1 MAMSGVERRT
11 GGQDRRRVP
20 RGGRRATDQPGRY
33 PHVLVADSYEGARI
47 CCVKY
52 LDRLGFGV
60 LEAGNGPGALA
71 HIDAQSAH
79 LVVIEHGL
87 RDAPVADVA
96 NRLRSASPTVPL
108 IVMTSDL
115 DVVGDTVTQLPLV
128 SVLEKPFSLTTMIA
142 EIRRLLRW
150 GGRGADADAPA
161 LL

>member
-1 MAMSGVERRT
+1 
-11 GGQDRRRVP
+11 
-20 RGGRRATDQPGRY
+20 
-33 PHVLVADSYEGARI
+33 VLVADSYEPARI

-52 LDRLGFGV
+52 LDRLGFDV
-60 LEAGNGPGALA
+60 LEADNGPGALA

-79 LVVIEHGL
+79 VIVIEHGL
-87 RDAPVADVA
+87 RDAPVSDVA
-96 NRLRSASPTVPL
+96 HRLRSTSPAVPL

-128 SVLEKPFSLTTMIA
+128 TVLEKPFSLMTMIE

-150 GGRGADADAPA
+150 TGRAADADAPA

>member
-1 MAMSGVERRT
+1 MSDFERRM
-11 GGQDRRRVP
+11 GGPDRRRVP
-20 RGGRRATDQPGRY
+20 RGGRRASDLPGRY
-33 PHVLVADSYEGARI
+33 PQVLVADSYEAARI

-79 LVVIEHGL
+79 VVVIEHGL
-87 RDAPVADVA
+87 PDAPVADVA
-96 NRLRSASPTVPL
+96 HRLRNVSPAVPL

-115 DVVGDTVTQLPLV
+115 DVVGHTLTQMPLV
-128 SVLEKPFSLTTMIA
+128 TVLEKPFSLTTMIE
-142 EIRRLLRW
+142 EIRRMLRW
-150 GGRGADADAPA
+150 TGREADAEAPA

>member
-1 MAMSGVERRT
+1 
-11 GGQDRRRVP
+11 
-20 RGGRRATDQPGRY
+20 
-33 PHVLVADSYEGARI
+33 VLVADSYEAARI

-60 LEAGNGPGALA
+60 LETDNGSGALA

-79 LVVIEHGL
+79 VIVIEHGL
-87 RDAPVADVA
+87 PEAPVSDVA
-96 NRLRSASPTVPL
+96 DRLRSTSPAVPL

-128 SVLEKPFSLTTMIA
+128 AVLEKPFSLMTMIE

-150 GGRGADADAPA
+150 TGRGADADATA
-161 LL
+161 LLSLKPMVTSGPCGGLPLSE